1 MKRTTIFKR
10 LKKLSFPEV
19 CGLILALLCAVLA
32 SRFVTL
38 SLYGMWEKDTDY
50 NLLQERA
57 ESVAGDADKLLGSAK
72 SITISSNRIHVNFD
86 KGKTSVQA
94 IYDRNLHLLDV
105 HKNYISPLFFAGLVG
120 LFFFMISTPIFIIAW
135 ILLVYLVISIGDYF
149 VTKVKMVLIKWVS
162 HVSFHCRKKSDPKWA
177 ALFQLKN
184 LLLIKLKECT
194 KMHSLYLLFFCWFCF
209 WSFIS
214 F

>member
-38 SLYGMWEKDTDY
+38 SLYGMWEKDTYY

-72 SITISSNRIHVNFD
+72 SITISGDRIHVNFEKD
-86 KGKTSVQA
+86 RFSVQA
-94 IYDRNLHLLDV
+94 VYDRNLQLLDV
-105 HKNYISPLFFAGLVG
+105 HKDYISPMFFAGLVG
-120 LFFFMISTPIFIIAW
+120 VFFFIISTPVFIIFW
-135 ILLVYLVISIGDYF
+135 ILLMYLIISIVDYLVG
-149 VTKVKMVLIKWVS
+149 KVMLAIK
-162 HVSFHCRKKSDPKWA
+162 
-177 ALFQLKN
+177 
-184 LLLIKLKECT
+184 
-194 KMHSLYLLFFCWFCF
+194 
-209 WSFIS
+209 
-214 F
+214 

>member
-1 MKRTTIFKR
+1 
-10 LKKLSFPEV
+10 
-19 CGLILALLCAVLA
+19 
-32 SRFVTL
+32 
-38 SLYGMWEKDTDY
+38 MWEKDTDY

-120 LFFFMISTPIFIIAW
+120 IFFFMISTPIFIIAW

-149 VTKVKMVLIKWVS
+149 VTKVKMVLIK
-162 HVSFHCRKKSDPKWA
+162 
-177 ALFQLKN
+177 
-184 LLLIKLKECT
+184 
-194 KMHSLYLLFFCWFCF
+194 
-209 WSFIS
+209 
-214 F
+214 